1 MMQDSNSILRFK
13 YSSINQQSIDKPFFI
28 PNNLL
33 SPDKKPSSKNLDI
46 HYEITFAANKNNFG
60 PFCRETFIDVTKHIY
75 CEVDSYVHDTTK
87 LKMVKYINDELKI
100 KVSSFKEFTK
110 NILPKL
116 VIRNPELAWMSMYGW
131 AELTNKA
138 ESEVMSEEIMKDIG
152 LAYINQTTGRNKGCI
167 NSLCK
172 SRTRDVYRNMN
183 QTLKYELGVT
193 LNRTGLKA
201 KQKRS
206 PGKYYDEFLH
216 VLDELR
222 FKTALQLE
230 CATLQLCQEGSIE
243 KLKARIQ
250 MSLERN
256 KRISVPEESN
266 EDNSEASSLIIVT
279 EAKNDNNR
287 EKFLKNSRLNK
298 IKKNVR
304 HTKRYKPSSKKQISN
319 QNLSEDEK
327 EVEDVPLMQKKQNAL
342 CK

>member
-1 MMQDSNSILRFK
+1 M
-13 YSSINQQSIDKPFFI
+13 
-28 PNNLL
+28 
-33 SPDKKPSSKNLDI
+33 DI
-46 HYEITFAANKNNFG
+46 HYEITLAANKNNFG
-60 PFCRETFIDVTKHIY
+60 PFTKETFIDITKHIY

-87 LKMVKYINDELKI
+87 LKIVEYINDELKI

-131 AELTNKA
+131 AEFTNKP
-138 ESEVMSEEIMKDIG
+138 ESAVMSEEIMKDIG
-152 LAYINQTTGRNKGCI
+152 LAYINPTIGRNKGCF

-172 SRTRDVYRNMN
+172 SCTRDVYRNLN
-183 QTLKYELGVT
+183 QVLKYDLGVT

-243 KLKARIQ
+243 QLKA
-250 MSLERN
+250 
-256 KRISVPEESN
+256 
-266 EDNSEASSLIIVT
+266 
-279 EAKNDNNR
+279 
-287 EKFLKNSRLNK
+287 
-298 IKKNVR
+298 KKNR
-304 HTKRYKPSSKKQISN
+304 
-319 QNLSEDEK
+319 
-327 EVEDVPLMQKKQNAL
+327 
-342 CK
+342 